1 MYEGNLSSAYS
12 FSYDGSQ
19 SVLADRSFAMTNDLA
34 SVQRHPF
41 GPADHEQGSQSGDT
55 PLASGSSLPF
65 LMSDTVPSGRE
76 LLLLR
81 GHTPP
86 VIDRTAPP
94 DSIKAFGDT
103 YRQAVGALQEL

>member
-1 MYEGNLSSAYS
+1 
-12 FSYDGSQ
+12 
-19 SVLADRSFAMTNDLA
+19 MTNDLA

-103 YRQAVGALQEL
+103 YRQAVGALQEWQQSLERLGLTVRSGQTPCVSGR